1 MGSRQVAEF
10 RSSGADVIARRPSG
24 VQSPAGLN
32 SQRPRRLP
40 PVLAAAL
47 AKYGAVGATQARS
60 RWAYV
65 GEQLLSNLFLAVI
78 LYVFVALWRATYSGT
93 GPSIDG
99 LSLAQMIWYFVATEV
114 IQFSQ
119 PRIHTLM
126 ESEVKNGDLA
136 LRLNKPYQYLGFH
149 AAAFLGDG
157 IVQFAA
163 AVPVAMAVALLTV
176 GPIAIP
182 LAGIPVLLLIWVTTL
197 LLHFSW
203 VAMIGL
209 SAFWME
215 DVSGLYLI
223 LDKVR
228 WVLGGFLLPISLF
241 PDWMQRVTRFLPF
254 HLMYGDP
261 ARLLVQFDWAKVGPL
276 LLGQLA
282 WLVGMG
288 LLLMAIYRLGVRRV
302 DTNGG

>member
-1 MGSRQVAEF
+1 MGGRQVA
-10 RSSGADVIARRPSG
+10 
-24 VQSPAGLN
+24 
-32 SQRPRRLP
+32 
-40 PVLAAAL
+40 
-47 AKYGAVGATQARS
+47 AKYWAVGATQARS

-65 GEQLLSNLFLAVI
+65 GEQLLSNLFLAII
-78 LYVFVALWRATYSGT
+78 LYVFVQLWRATYSGT

-114 IQFSQ
+114 IQFSM
-119 PRIHTLM
+119 PRVHTLM

-157 IVQFAA
+157 IVQLAA
-163 AVPVAMAVALLTV
+163 ALPVAVAVALLTV
-176 GPIAIP
+176 GPVAVP
-182 LAGIPVLLLIWVTTL
+182 LTALPVLLLIWVSTL
-197 LLHFSW
+197 LLHFTW
-203 VAMIGL
+203 AAIIGL

-223 LDKVR
+223 LDKIK

-241 PDWMQRVTRFLPF
+241 PGWMQRVTQFLPF
-254 HLMYGDP
+254 HFMFGDP
-261 ARLLVQFDWAKVGPL
+261 ARLLVQFAWAKVAPL
-276 LLGQLA
+276 LGGQLL
-282 WLVGMG
+282 WLTGML